1 MITEIIK
8 INPQKPEKSKIK
20 KAADIIKDGGL
31 VAFPTETV
39 YGLGADVFNE
49 KAVKKIFVAKKRPFD
64 DPLIVHIADISDLH
78 KLAKIIPETAVKLA
92 KKFWPG
98 PLTMVFKKAKS
109 VPDCVT
115 AGLDTVAVRMPENN
129 IALKLIKVS
138 GTPIAAPS
146 ANIFTKPSPTSA
158 KHVIEDLSGKI
169 PMIIDAGQT
178 KIGLESTVLD
188 LTSKIPMILRP
199 GKITAEELKP
209 ILGKIEYPPPEARPR
224 PSGAGKT
231 PKSPGMKYRHYSPK
245 AKVILVVGEKN
256 KTKNKIRELEKIYKK
271 TAVIR
276 ADKDVENLSK
286 NLFKKF
292 REFDSKKIEIIIVE
306 GVKEKGLGLALMNRT
321 KKAASRII
329 RV

>member
-1 MITEIIK
+1 MITKIIK
-8 INPQKPEKSKIK
+8 INPQKPEKNKIK
-20 KAADIIKDGGL
+20 IAADIIKDGGL

-39 YGLGADVFNE
+39 YGLGADVFNK
-49 KAVKKIFVAKKRPFD
+49 KAVKKIFIAKKRPFD
-64 DPLIVHIADISDLH
+64 DPLIVHIADIFDLH
-78 KLAKIIPETAVKLA
+78 KLVEKIPETAVKLA

-98 PLTMVFKKAKS
+98 PLTMVLNKKKS
-109 VPDCVT
+109 VPDCAT
-115 AGLDTVAVRMPENN
+115 AGLNTVAIRMPKNK
-129 IALKLIKVS
+129 IALELIIAS
-138 GTPIAAPS
+138 NTPIAAPS

-188 LTSKIPMILRP
+188 LTSKIPIILRP
-199 GKITAEELKP
+199 GKITVEELKP
-209 ILGKIEYPPPEARPR
+209 ILGRVDIYTYQPKAGRPR
-224 PSGAGKT
+224 AEK
-231 PKSPGMKYRHYSPK
+231 PKSPGMKYKHYSPK

-276 ADKDVENLSK
+276 ADKNVENLSK

-292 REFDSKKIEIIIVE
+292 REFDSKKIKIIIVE
-306 GVKEKGLGLALMNRT
+306 GVKEKGLGFALMNRI